1 MSQKIESDHPQKT
14 KQGLLPILLLFF
26 GAFLCIGA
34 ALYGLGSA
42 SVLSRAIYDSLAQQG
57 STSVSLLFEGLA
69 KTYHDD
75 LRTLH
80 LQVEAQGV
88 RFDELTAQLSAKARQ
103 SGFDSITTV
112 IPRGTGYINILDSRF
127 MRGLTPNVDYN
138 TVGSAY
144 VPRTAGGSALER
156 AVSTVAFEKK
166 PYAYAALKTTDG
178 KAVLVTVLPLT
189 DLRGDVIGMALA
201 TTSSGLVAKAASL
214 NLPHYLFSSFFGAAA
229 LILLLSALLRLH
241 RHTKAMGVQE
251 KPLQSI
257 PETIEPPA
265 EDAKE

>member
-1 MSQKIESDHPQKT
+1 MRQKIESDHPDT
-14 KQGLLPILLLFF
+14 TRPHLMPILSLFF

-88 RFDELTAQLSAKARQ
+88 GFDELTGELSAKARQ
-103 SGFDSITTV
+103 SGFDSITTI

-156 AVSTVAFEKK
+156 AVSAVAFEQK
-166 PYAYAALKTTDG
+166 PYAYASVKTAQG
-178 KAVLVTVLPLT
+178 QAALVTVLPVT

-201 TTSSGLVAKAASL
+201 TTSSGLVAKVASL
-214 NLPHYLFSSFFGAAA
+214 NLPYYLFSSFFAAAA
-229 LILLLSALLRLH
+229 LILLLGALIRLY
-241 RHTKAMGVQE
+241 RRTNAMKTQE
-251 KPLQSI
+251 EPNKVI
-257 PETIEPPA
+257 PATTQPPTQ
-265 EDAKE
+265 EDKE